1 MSTPTP
7 PPTTVAPRRRTSALK
22 MMFWLLLV
30 PILLI
35 VGYFAVVLNWNY
47 STGERAGW
55 VQKLSRKG
63 WLCKTWEGEMAMVSM
78 PGAIPEK
85 FLFTVRDDAVAES
98 INKVMGKRVTLH
110 YEEKVGLPTSCFGET
125 RHFVTSVLQVEEIP
139 LAPVSSCR
147 TDLRLLQVRRLRLL
161 RRSRP
166 HRHHAVNRS
175 AADRA
180 RHVPGKELDA
190 TVRDRRPF
198 RCVYAVPAPTIIS
211 HGPTNPLLVSN

>member
-7 PPTTVAPRRRTSALK
+7 PPVTVTPRRRTSTLK
-22 MMFWLLLV
+22 MIFWLLLV
-30 PILLI
+30 PAALI
-35 VGYFAVVLNWNY
+35 AAYFAVVLNWNY
-47 STGERAGW
+47 SAGERAGW

-125 RHFVTSVLQVEEIP
+125 RHFVTGVLQVEEIP
-139 LAPVSSCR
+139 L
-147 TDLRLLQVRRLRLL
+147 
-161 RRSRP
+161 
-166 HRHHAVNRS
+166 
-175 AADRA
+175 
-180 RHVPGKELDA
+180 VPGVVVPSQPSASPRPAQSPPGAPA
-190 TVRDRRPF
+190 TSPSMQ
-198 RCVYAVPAPTIIS
+198 PAPPPSTV
-211 HGPTNPLLVSN
+211 PRTPAPETPPAKN

>member
-7 PPTTVAPRRRTSALK
+7 PPTTVAPRRRTSVLK

-30 PILLI
+30 PVVLI
-35 VGYFAVVLNWNY
+35 VGYFAIVLHWNY

-139 LAPVSSCR
+139 LAPGVIVPNRPAAPERAGCIAVDAAGATIAINYRATGRAGRSEELKR
-147 TDLRLLQVRRLRLL
+147 QHRLSAFARRR
-161 RRSRP
+161 
-166 HRHHAVNRS
+166 
-175 AADRA
+175 
-180 RHVPGKELDA
+180 
-190 TVRDRRPF
+190 
-198 RCVYAVPAPTIIS
+198 
-211 HGPTNPLLVSN
+211 

>member
-7 PPTTVAPRRRTSALK
+7 PPTTVAPRRRTSTLK
-22 MMFWLLLV
+22 MMFWLLVV

-98 INKVMGKRVTLH
+98 INKVMGKRVTL
-110 YEEKVGLPTSCFGET
+110 
-125 RHFVTSVLQVEEIP
+125 
-139 LAPVSSCR
+139 A
-147 TDLRLLQVRRLRLL
+147 L
-161 RRSRP
+161 RRKSRTAYQLFW
-166 HRHHAVNRS
+166 RDAALRYQRS
-175 AADRA
+175 S
-180 RHVPGKELDA
+180 G
-190 TVRDRRPF
+190 
-198 RCVYAVPAPTIIS
+198 
-211 HGPTNPLLVSN
+211 